1 MSFSPFIYV
10 KPKFAKNE
18 SIIDIL
24 YLFFDDIDHDAPT
37 TMTAEQAKEI
47 ADFVNKYKDD
57 VEQIIVHCD
66 AGMSRSA
73 GCAAA
78 IMKYLFGNN
87 ESIFNSK
94 KYAPNL
100 HCYSLTLNA
109 FYDFGGA
116 HDC

>member
-37 TMTAEQAKEI
+37 AMTAEQAKEI

-73 GCAAA
+73 RCAAA